1 MSDDAD
7 QKVQKATRR
16 RRRIITV
23 LAVGFLTW
31 QSGLI
36 VSLLHVEQGHVRL
49 IDFVR
54 IVGFAIWV
62 AALLWLVFAG
72 WARSSDPDVRAAM
85 NDELTQSHRAEAF
98 RFGFLLTLLAAS
110 GAYALALIQPVTA
123 TQVLPIVIAV
133 GVASASFRFLVL
145 DRR

>member
-1 MSDDAD
+1 MSAD
-7 QKVQKATRR
+7 VDQRVQQATRR

-23 LAVGFLTW
+23 VAVGFLTW

-49 IDFVR
+49 IDVVR
-54 IVGFAIWV
+54 IIGFAIWV

-72 WARSSDPDVRAAM
+72 WSLSSDPDVRAAM

-98 RFGFLLTLLAAS
+98 RLGFLLTLLAAS
-110 GAYALALIQPVTA
+110 GAYALALVQPVTA
-123 TQVLPIVIAV
+123 TEVLPIVIAI
-133 GVASASFRFLVL
+133 GVASATFRFLFL